1 MTPNETKPEPAQAEL
16 TASRKCTSLLDGWM
30 SRAELAAELGVS
42 VDTLMRWERRRYGPK
57 CVKAGRKAL
66 YKRSSV
72 LAWLDAQESAAP
84 EIETPRSKRRN
95 SKATRPSRIPR
106 IGARAA

>member
-1 MTPNETKPEPAQAEL
+1 MDRIEIQPEPQIE
-16 TASRKCTSLLDGWM
+16 TPPQENSTSLLDSWM
-30 SRAELAAELGVS
+30 SRAELAEELGLC

-66 YKRSSV
+66 YKRSTV

-84 EIETPRSKRRN
+84 EIETPRGKRRN
-95 SKATRPSRIPR
+95 SKATRPSRTPR
-106 IGARAA
+106 IGGRAV